1 MTVPAQERLEMNLLS
16 SGARG
21 LVRVATDDSFVELAE
36 LSRARRRIEA
46 CLAELPEN
54 ERERLA
60 AALLEQA
67 IQQALRGATPAGER
81 A

>member
-1 MTVPAQERLEMNLLS
+1 VPAQERLEINLLS

-46 CLAELPEN
+46 CLAKLPES
-54 ERERLA
+54 ERERVA
-60 AALLEQA
+60 TALLEQA
-67 IQQALRGATPAGER
+67 VQEVLRRATPAGEC